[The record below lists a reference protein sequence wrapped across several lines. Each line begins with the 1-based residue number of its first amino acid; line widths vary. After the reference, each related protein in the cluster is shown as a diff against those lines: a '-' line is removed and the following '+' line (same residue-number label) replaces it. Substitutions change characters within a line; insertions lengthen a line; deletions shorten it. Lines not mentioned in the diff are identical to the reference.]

1 MLKECTVYQNQNS
14 YLFTLIKSD
23 IMNSTSF
30 KDFWCLIFLLPYLVM
45 PIYETSCLFS
55 LLTSES
61 PRLWREKVIS
71 WLACSISSA
80 CSALET
86 RATSSVKSKTLW
98 RPSRN
103 DTQCIWMFA
112 SYANC
117 PHSSWGKERL
127 YIKLTISKF
136 LLHKVELHREHLKS
150 MTIN

>member
-1 MLKECTVYQNQNS
+1 MLKELHSKQIQNR
-14 YLFTLIKSD
+14 YLSILIKSD
-23 IMNSTSF
+23 ITNSMPF
-30 KDFWCLIFLLPYLVM
+30 QDFWYLIFLSYLVI

-86 RATSSVKSKTLW
+86 KATSSVKSKTLW

-112 SYANC
+112 SYGNC
-117 PHSSWGKERL
+117 PHSSCGKERL
-127 YIKLTISKF
+127 HIKTTNSKL
-136 LLHKVELHREHLKS
+136 LLHKVEL
-150 MTIN
+150 